1 MLNAHEDTEVQEQN
15 TESATAPNEELE
27 SGEVENIDNSLSED
41 TTDDHDEQDN
51 ASEGDNDPDLTPGVA
66 KRIAKL
72 KARQEREVA
81 EIRAEFDAKLHQ
93 FQQQIARTQQPLQ
106 TEQMLQQQ
114 YQQQYG
120 QFQNQYQ
127 PNGYVDPYQQ
137 QQQAVPT
144 FEQFK
149 QWQHKA
155 EAEKKQQSEQA
166 EFQTGINTVLQNVQA
181 RRYQDPEF
189 AKLDDTYGNLFTP
202 QMVYAL
208 KGLKNPSSFV
218 KHVLKNPKDHAA
230 LRQLQS
236 RNQFEQVAAISEWAT
251 KYETQSQ
258 NRTQVAPK
266 PKPISQPKAG
276 GSVNARV
283 NVGLDPHNSS
293 TWQKEKIKAFMRGER
308 V

>member
-1 MLNAHEDTEVQEQN
+1 MLNATDDNEVQEQN

-27 SGEVENIDNSLSED
+27 SGEVETAAELSEE
-41 TTDDHDEQDN
+41 TTEDHDEQDN
-51 ASEGDNDPDLTPGVA
+51 ESDGEDEPDLTPGVA

-72 KARQEREVA
+72 KANQARQVA
-81 EIRAEFDAKLHQ
+81 EMRAEFDAKLYQ
-93 FQQQIARTQQPLQ
+93 FQQQVVKSQQPLQ

-114 YQQQYG
+114 YQQQFG
-120 QFQNQYQ
+120 QQNTGYQ
-127 PNGYVDPYQQ
+127 PYPGYVDPNQPQ
-137 QQQAVPT
+137 VPT

-149 QWQHKA
+149 QWQLKA
-155 EAEKKQQSEQA
+155 DLERKQQTEQT

-251 KYETQSQ
+251 KFETSSS
-258 NRTQVAPK
+258 TAMHGSKPK
-266 PKPISQPKAG
+266 PKPITQPKAG

-293 TWQKEKIKAFMRGER
+293 TWSTDKVKAFMRGGR
-308 V
+308 A